1 MRSQPLPI
9 NQSELDDIS
18 AAERAIVAICQ
29 KYNVSLVGNYKIYSE
44 DGDWDNP
51 ITSQT
56 SDISVVSTRYED
68 RVRQHEQDLKANAEA
83 KEKLD
88 TQRFFAAMTE
98 QYPNTRGLKLFE
110 REWDMPTYHG
120 RGPWRTTSVFI
131 EGLSVKNWKFIKKA
145 PFGFNPNGFWQ
156 YTKHARDDRLRASVS
171 VCAYP
176 GTNIVTIY
184 SHPGTIKN
192 GIYAAGGNMSDI
204 QSQAFVVQMVDELI
218 ASGALELKGES

>member
-18 AAERAIVAICQ
+18 AAERAIAAICQ

-56 SDISVVSTRYED
+56 IDISVVSTRYED

-88 TQRFFAAMTE
+88 TQQFLEAMME

-110 REWDMPTYHG
+110 REWDEPTYFGH
-120 RGPWRTTSVFI
+120 RPWRTTSVFI
-131 EGLSVKNWKFIKKA
+131 EGLSVKNWKLIRSLHLAIIQTGSGNTPSTRETTGYEQAFRCVLTPA
-145 PFGFNPNGFWQ
+145 P
-156 YTKHARDDRLRASVS
+156 TSSRS
-171 VCAYP
+171 
-176 GTNIVTIY
+176 IVTPAR
-184 SHPGTIKN
+184 SKMAFMLP
-192 GIYAAGGNMSDI
+192 AAT
-204 QSQAFVVQMVDELI
+204 
-218 ASGALELKGES
+218 